1 MGFSSITTGIP
12 VSMAVL
18 STLGTLKANPFS
30 IISIGGSLVIGA
42 ICAFTDF
49 YRVKKNRNPS
59 YSSYLIG
66 IDKLCKNII
75 KQSYIRL
82 EEFIND

>member
-1 MGFSSITTGIP
+1 MDFVKDLLDSKEQYKKSMDNWRNMGFSSITTGIP

-49 YRVKKNRNPS
+49 
-59 YSSYLIG
+59 
-66 IDKLCKNII
+66 
-75 KQSYIRL
+75 
-82 EEFIND
+82 